1 MEEGAGESS
10 VWDLAEGR
18 ADLSTHEKA
27 SNQPW
32 LGGASAESSIADLK
46 KLISLNQKAPPAP
59 LMLLGSPTSAA
70 SSVLSTALSS
80 DSMWF
85 LLTCGFLSFG
95 LRLFFLEWSAW
106 KRRGGKKSRPRF
118 TAFLEYR
125 LDFFFSSYW
134 WSKLAA
140 LSFLTI
146 LLIIGGAVTIA
157 THTRLVAPPA
167 VDGRESGGGTTS
179 GGDGA
184 PPAEA
189 QDGAGAGEGNN
200 SLIGAVL
207 PGFGSALWDA
217 WTFVADPGTHA
228 DVVG

>member
-1 MEEGAGESS
+1 M
-10 VWDLAEGR
+10 
-18 ADLSTHEKA
+18 
-27 SNQPW
+27 
-32 LGGASAESSIADLK
+32 
-46 KLISLNQKAPPAP
+46 
-59 LMLLGSPTSAA
+59 GSPTSAA
-70 SSVLSTALSS
+70 SSMFSTALSS

-157 THTRLVAPPA
+157 THTRLAAPAA
-167 VDGRESGGGTTS
+167 VDGRECGGGGTTTS

-189 QDGAGAGEGNN
+189 QDGAGTGEGNI
-200 SLIGAVL
+200 SLIGVVL

-228 DVVG
+228 DVAG